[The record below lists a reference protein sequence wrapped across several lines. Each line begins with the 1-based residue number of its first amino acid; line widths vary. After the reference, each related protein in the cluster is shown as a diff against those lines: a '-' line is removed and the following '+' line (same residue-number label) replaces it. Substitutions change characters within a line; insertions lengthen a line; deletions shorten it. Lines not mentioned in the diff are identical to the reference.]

1 MEDEDMKDE
10 DMKDLLPK
18 FKLVPVLGIAF
29 FIFIVAMLVI
39 SIHDDLTVIDT
50 RVETIE
56 GTIYD
61 CTEANSDHSGMTYIG
76 KPYRVS
82 IPTRRI
88 KIISNIK

>member
-1 MEDEDMKDE
+1 ME

-18 FKLVPVLGIAF
+18 FQLVTVLGV
-29 FIFIVAMLVI
+29 IFCISVVIMLVI
-39 SIHDDLTVIDT
+39 SIRNDLTVIDT

-61 CTEANSDHSGMTYIG
+61 CTEAHSSRTGMTYIG
-76 KPYRVS
+76 NPYDVG